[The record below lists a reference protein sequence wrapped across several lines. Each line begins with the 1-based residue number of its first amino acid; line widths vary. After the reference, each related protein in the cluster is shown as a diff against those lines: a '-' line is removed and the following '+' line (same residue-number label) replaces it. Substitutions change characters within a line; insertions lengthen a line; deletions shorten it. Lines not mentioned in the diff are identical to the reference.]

1 MRKRGAWFATCA
13 NATCCGSWVG
23 DGLADLGRHGAGQCG
38 AARVLTPWGRY
49 MVALDGGYVTYPL
62 IVRAEQVCNLLLN

>member
-1 MRKRGAWFATCA
+1 MRRC
-13 NATCCGSWVG
+13 
-23 DGLADLGRHGAGQCG
+23 